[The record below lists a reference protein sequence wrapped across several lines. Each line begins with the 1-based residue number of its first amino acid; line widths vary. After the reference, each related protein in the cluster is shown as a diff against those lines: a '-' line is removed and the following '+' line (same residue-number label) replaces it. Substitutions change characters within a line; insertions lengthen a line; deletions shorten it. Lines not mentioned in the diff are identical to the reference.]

1 VIVRKVMMNIMTV
14 NYDCIICDRG
24 SYYCYNCDCS
34 TCDCGDMTV
43 VVLTGV
49 IVCVCA
55 SYDVSYLH

>member
-1 VIVRKVMMNIMTV
+1 MIVRKVMMNIMTV

-49 IVCVCA
+49 IVCVC
-55 SYDVSYLH
+55 